1 MTEPTS
7 SGAGAMPPAGTPV
20 TGTPAPGSATPQVA
34 ALTLEEALK
43 KIADL
48 EQHAQNKAEEAAR
61 HGKNLTTAEKELAA
75 YKAAE
80 QAAKDA
86 QLSEVERMNKQ
97 YADLKEQHETLASE
111 LLEARVYQDVA
122 RHAAKLN
129 FILPA
134 DMLAKLLLNDLD
146 AIEFEDGKPKNI
158 ETLLQNLAKS
168 TPEIVKSAQQEQQQQ
183 QRAPAVPAMN
193 PGRSSIASPGQQQ
206 PGRIP
211 RLNDPGLWK

>member
-1 MTEPTS
+1 MADEPTS
-7 SGAGAMPPAGTPV
+7 GAAQAATPV
-20 TGTPAPGSATPQVA
+20 TPTAQAATITSPDAQA
-34 ALTLEEALK
+34 ADGNSEPISL
-43 KIADL
+43 
-48 EQHAQNKAEEAAR
+48 EAAR
-61 HGKNLTTAEKELAA
+61 KLRSEAEALRKRLKSYED
-75 YKAAE
+75 AE

-86 QLSEVERMNKQ
+86 SLGEVERVNKQ
-97 YADLKEQHETLASE
+97 YADLKEQHETLAAE

-168 TPEIVKSAQQEQQQQ
+168 TPEIVKTAQQDQQQQ

-193 PGRSSIASPGQQQ
+193 PGRSSIASPGQNT

-211 RLNDPGLWK
+211 SWNEVYKRP

>member
-1 MTEPTS
+1 MADEPTS
-7 SGAGAMPPAGTPV
+7 GAAQAAASVTP
-20 TGTPAPGSATPQVA
+20 TAQAATITSPDAQA
-34 ALTLEEALK
+34 AEGNTETISLEEARKLRK
-43 KIADL
+43 ENQTLRARQKTIDDAKEAADL
-48 EQHAQNKAEEAAR
+48 AA
-61 HGKNLTTAEKELAA
+61 LSATEKL
-75 YKAAE
+75 
-80 QAAKDA
+80 
-86 QLSEVERMNKQ
+86 NKQ
-97 YADLKEQHETLASE
+97 YAELQAQHEELAAE

-168 TPEIVKSAQQEQQQQ
+168 TPEIVKTAQQDQQQQ
-183 QRAPAVPAMN
+183 KRAPMIPAMN
-193 PGRSSIASPGQQQ
+193 PERSSIASPGQQQ

-211 RLNDPGLWK
+211 RITDPGLWKS

>member
-1 MTEPTS
+1 MADEPTS
-7 SGAGAMPPAGTPV
+7 GAAQAAASVTP
-20 TGTPAPGSATPQVA
+20 TAQAATITSPDAQA
-34 ALTLEEALK
+34 AEGNTTETISL
-43 KIADL
+43 
-48 EQHAQNKAEEAAR
+48 EAAR
-61 HGKNLTTAEKELAA
+61 KLRSEAEALRKRLKA
-75 YKAAE
+75 YEDAE

-86 QLSEVERMNKQ
+86 SLGEVERINKQ
-97 YADLKEQHETLASE
+97 YAALQEQHEALAAE

-168 TPEIVKSAQQEQQQQ
+168 TPEIVKSAEVQ
-183 QRAPAVPAMN
+183 QRNAPPIPAMT
-193 PGRSSIASPGQQQ
+193 PGRSTIQVPGQQQ

-211 RLNDPGLWK
+211 RLNDPGLWKT

>member
-1 MTEPTS
+1 MADDTT
-7 SGAGAMPPAGTPV
+7 SGAAQAAASVTP
-20 TGTPAPGSATPQVA
+20 TAQAATITSPDAQA
-34 ALTLEEALK
+34 ADGNTTETISL
-43 KIADL
+43 
-48 EQHAQNKAEEAAR
+48 EAAR
-61 HGKNLTTAEKELAA
+61 KLRSEAEALRKRLKA
-75 YKAAE
+75 YEDAE

-86 QLSEVERMNKQ
+86 SLGEVERINKQ
-97 YADLKEQHETLASE
+97 YADLQEQHEALAAE

-146 AIEFEDGKPKNI
+146 AIEFDDGQPKNI

-168 TPEIVKSAQQEQQQQ
+168 TPEIVKTAQQDQQQQ
-183 QRAPAVPAMN
+183 KRAPMIPAMN
-193 PGRSSIASPGQQQ
+193 PERSSIASPGQQQ

-211 RLNDPGLWK
+211 RLNDPGLWKS

>member
-1 MTEPTS
+1 MADDTT
-7 SGAGAMPPAGTPV
+7 SGAAQAAASVTP
-20 TGTPAPGSATPQVA
+20 TAQAATITSPDAQA
-34 ALTLEEALK
+34 ADGNSEPISL
-43 KIADL
+43 
-48 EQHAQNKAEEAAR
+48 EAAR
-61 HGKNLTTAEKELAA
+61 KLRSEAEALRKRLKA
-75 YKAAE
+75 YEDAE
-80 QAAKDA
+80 QAKKDA

-97 YADLKEQHETLASE
+97 YADLKEQHETLAAE

-168 TPEIVKSAQQEQQQQ
+168 TPEIVKTAQQDQQQQ

-193 PGRSSIASPGQQQ
+193 PGRSSIASPGQNQ

-211 RLNDPGLWK
+211 SWNEVYKRP

>member
-1 MTEPTS
+1 MADEPTS
-7 SGAGAMPPAGTPV
+7 GAAQAAASVTP
-20 TGTPAPGSATPQVA
+20 TAQAATITSPDAQA
-34 ALTLEEALK
+34 AEGNTTETISL
-43 KIADL
+43 
-48 EQHAQNKAEEAAR
+48 EAAR
-61 HGKNLTTAEKELAA
+61 KLRSEAEALRKRLKA
-75 YKAAE
+75 YEDAE

-86 QLSEVERMNKQ
+86 SLGEVERINKQ
-97 YADLKEQHETLASE
+97 YAALQEQHEALAAE

-146 AIEFEDGKPKNI
+146 AIEFDDGKPRNI

-168 TPEIVKSAQQEQQQQ
+168 TPEIVKSAEMQQQQ
-183 QRAPAVPAMN
+183 QKRAPMIPAMN
-193 PGRSSIASPGQQQ
+193 PERSSIASPGQQQ

-211 RLNDPGLWK
+211 RLNDPGLWKT

>member
-1 MTEPTS
+1 MADEPTS
-7 SGAGAMPPAGTPV
+7 GAAQAAPPV
-20 TGTPAPGSATPQVA
+20 TPTAQAATITSPDAQA
-34 ALTLEEALK
+34 ADGNTETISL
-43 KIADL
+43 
-48 EQHAQNKAEEAAR
+48 EAAR
-61 HGKNLTTAEKELAA
+61 KLRSEAEALRKRLKA
-75 YKAAE
+75 YEDAE
-80 QAAKDA
+80 QAKKDA
-86 QLSEVERMNKQ
+86 QLSEVERINKQ
-97 YADLKEQHETLASE
+97 YADLKEQHETLAAE

-168 TPEIVKSAQQEQQQQ
+168 TPEIVKSAEVQ
-183 QRAPAVPAMN
+183 QRNAPPIPAMT
-193 PGRSSIASPGQQQ
+193 PGRSTIQVPGQQQ

-211 RLNDPGLWK
+211 RLNDPGLWKT

>member
-1 MTEPTS
+1 MADEPTS
-7 SGAGAMPPAGTPV
+7 GAAQAAPPV
-20 TGTPAPGSATPQVA
+20 TPTAPAATITSPDAQA
-34 ALTLEEALK
+34 ADGNTETISL
-43 KIADL
+43 
-48 EQHAQNKAEEAAR
+48 EAAR
-61 HGKNLTTAEKELAA
+61 KLRSEAEALRKRLKSYED
-75 YKAAE
+75 AE
-80 QAAKDA
+80 QAKKDA

-97 YADLKEQHETLASE
+97 YADLKEQHETLAAE

-168 TPEIVKSAQQEQQQQ
+168 TPEIVKTAQQEQQQQ
-183 QRAPAVPAMN
+183 QRAPMIPAMN
-193 PGRSSIASPGQQQ
+193 PGRSSIASPGQNT

-211 RLNDPGLWK
+211 SWNEVYKR

>member
-1 MTEPTS
+1 MGDEPTS
-7 SGAGAMPPAGTPV
+7 GAAH
-20 TGTPAPGSATPQVA
+20 VA
-34 ALTLEEALK
+34 ASVTPT
-43 KIADL
+43 
-48 EQHAQNKAEEAAR
+48 AQAATITSPDAQAANGNSEPISLEAAR
-61 HGKNLTTAEKELAA
+61 KLRSEAEALRKRLKA
-75 YKAAE
+75 YKDAE
-80 QAAKDA
+80 QAKKDA

-97 YADLKEQHETLASE
+97 YADLKEQHETLAAE

-158 ETLLQNLAKS
+158 EALLQNLAKS
-168 TPEIVKSAQQEQQQQ
+168 TPEIVKTAQQEQQQQ

-193 PGRSSIASPGQQQ
+193 PGRSSIASPGQNQ

-211 RLNDPGLWK
+211 SWNEVYKRP

>member
-1 MTEPTS
+1 MGDEPTS
-7 SGAGAMPPAGTPV
+7 GAAQAATPV
-20 TGTPAPGSATPQVA
+20 TPTAPAATITSPDAQA
-34 ALTLEEALK
+34 ADGNSEPISL
-43 KIADL
+43 
-48 EQHAQNKAEEAAR
+48 EAAR
-61 HGKNLTTAEKELAA
+61 KLRSEAEALRKRLKSYED
-75 YKAAE
+75 AE

-86 QLSEVERMNKQ
+86 SLGEVERVNKQ
-97 YADLKEQHETLASE
+97 YADLKEQHETLAAE

-168 TPEIVKSAQQEQQQQ
+168 TPEIVKTAQQDQQQQ

-193 PGRSSIASPGQQQ
+193 PGRSSIASPGQNT

-211 RLNDPGLWK
+211 SWNEVYKRP

>member
-1 MTEPTS
+1 MADEPTS
-7 SGAGAMPPAGTPV
+7 GAAQAAPPV
-20 TGTPAPGSATPQVA
+20 TPTAPAATITSPDAQA
-34 ALTLEEALK
+34 ADGNTETISL
-43 KIADL
+43 
-48 EQHAQNKAEEAAR
+48 EAAR
-61 HGKNLTTAEKELAA
+61 KLRSEAEALRKRLKA
-75 YKAAE
+75 YEDAE

-86 QLSEVERMNKQ
+86 SLGEVERINKQ
-97 YADLKEQHETLASE
+97 YADLKEQHETLAAE

-168 TPEIVKSAQQEQQQQ
+168 TPEIVKSAEVQ
-183 QRAPAVPAMN
+183 QRNAPPIPAMT
-193 PGRSSIASPGQQQ
+193 PGRSTIQVPGQQQ

-211 RLNDPGLWK
+211 RLNDPGLWKT